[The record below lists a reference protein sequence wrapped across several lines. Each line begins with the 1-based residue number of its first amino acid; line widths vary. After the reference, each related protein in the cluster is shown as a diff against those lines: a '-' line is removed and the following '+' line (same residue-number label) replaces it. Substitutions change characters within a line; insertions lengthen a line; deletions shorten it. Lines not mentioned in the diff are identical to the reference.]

1 MVDLTTT
8 NILLGVMALVS
19 VLEALALIVGGV
31 MAYRVY
37 QRVNGQLT
45 VLEEQHVRPLR
56 AQASA
61 ILETVQRISSHV
73 EHSTDRVDAAVQGTM
88 ERAELAATR
97 VQAGAKR
104 TAGTVVG
111 IVRGVRTAV
120 ETFMADDNN
129 GRLRARAALVSSEP
143 AHQPERDLD
152 APHARAV
159 ME

>member
-8 NILLGVMALVS
+8 NVLLGVMAVVS
-19 VLEALALIVGGV
+19 VLEAIALMVGAV
-31 MAYRVY
+31 MAYRFY
-37 QRVNGQLT
+37 QRVNVQLQ

-88 ERAELAATR
+88 ERAELAVDT
-97 VQAGAKR
+97 VHNGARR

-111 IVRGVRTAV
+111 VLRGVRTAIG
-120 ETFMADDNN
+120 TFLESTKEA
-129 GRLRARAALVSSEP
+129 
-143 AHQPERDLD
+143 
-152 APHARAV
+152 
-159 ME
+159 